1 VSAPAVVVAVM
12 FAIWLFVT
20 VVSQFERAKIFK
32 LLDPF
37 ALIPLWTF
45 FAPNPGTTDYHLL
58 YRDIWRDGQVGHWK
72 EVRLH
77 TGRGLISTLWNPQKR
92 RSKAFFDLVMALVQ
106 EAQRQP
112 EEPRLL
118 TISTPYILLINA
130 VNSLPH
136 TRFSTATQF
145 LILQSHGYHAA
156 QEPEVAVVSGVHQ
169 LC

>member
-1 VSAPAVVVAVM
+1 VSGPALVAAVV
-12 FAIWLFVT
+12 FAIWLLVT
-20 VVSQFERAKIFK
+20 VLSQFDRAKTLK
-32 LLDPF
+32 MLDLF
-37 ALIPLWTF
+37 GLIPTWTF

-77 TGRGLISTLWNPQKR
+77 AGRRLASTLWNPQKR

-112 EEPRLL
+112 DEPRLL
-118 TISTPYILLINA
+118 AVSAPYIVLVNA
-130 VNSLPH
+130 VNGLPH
-136 TRFSTATQF
+136 SRIAQATQF
-145 LILQSHGYHAA
+145 LILQTHGYHAA
-156 QEPEVAVVSGVHQ
+156 REPEVAVVSSVHS